1 LISQRELIGG
11 INTLELLY
19 FYDFPFLYLTK
30 ENIMIKKHLLAIA
43 TLSSVC
49 ILPLAQADDYQEDKF
64 LDDRWYMAPFGT
76 FIKSG
81 GDRNAKDGW
90 GGGLAVGKIIDE
102 HFNVE
107 LKGFYQEFGASPSRF
122 TGNSGTWELAGGTA
136 DVQYFFTREKF
147 APYAVLGL
155 GGMNT
160 RVSGRSGN
168 SFIGEA
174 GVGATYELHE
184 NFLLRGDVRYRYNNN
199 FNANLRPGGTEEY
212 HDMIVNLGFVVPF
225 GPKPTY
231 VAEAPVPVAD
241 CTTLDGDSDG
251 VNDCIDKCPGTMS
264 GSKIDDQGCPIRI
277 ELKGVQFHYDS
288 ADLTEEAKVVLDE
301 VANSFIAYPQEKDI
315 EVQGH
320 ASSEGSSEY
329 NLDLSQRRSEAV
341 VEYLKSKNFPNR
353 LYAKGYGEENPIADN
368 ETEEGRAKNRRVELV
383 WMD

>member
-1 LISQRELIGG
+1 
-11 INTLELLY
+11 
-19 FYDFPFLYLTK
+19 
-30 ENIMIKKHLLAIA
+30 MIKKHLLAIA

-81 GDRNAKDGW
+81 GDRDAKDGW

-107 LKGFYQEFGASPSRF
+107 LKGFYQEFGGFNNSV
-122 TGNSGTWELAGGTA
+122 TGRTGDWELAGGTA

-160 RVSGRSGN
+160 MVPGDSGA

-199 FNANLRPGGTEEY
+199 FNADFRPGTNEF
-212 HDMIVNLGFVVPF
+212 HDMTVNLGFVVPF

-231 VAEAPVPVAD
+231 VKTETPVPVAPTPD
-241 CTTLDGDSDG
+241 CSTLDSDSDG
-251 VNDCIDKCPGTMS
+251 VNDCVDKCPATMS
-264 GSKIDDQGCPIRI
+264 GSKVDDQGCSVSL
-277 ELKGVQFHYDS
+277 ELKGVNFMYDS
-288 ADLTEEAKVVLDE
+288 AELTPEAMTILDG
-301 VANSFIAYPQEKDI
+301 VAENLITYPQKDDI
-315 EVQGH
+315 EVHGH
-320 ASSEGSSEY
+320 TSSEGSSAY
-329 NLDLSQRRSEAV
+329 NMKLSQRRSQSV
-341 VEYLKSKNFPNR
+341 VDYLTLKGVTNR
-353 LYAKGYGEENPIADN
+353 LYAKGYGESEPVADN
-368 ETEEGRAKNRRVELV
+368 ETEEGRSQNRRVELI
-383 WMD
+383 WMGH